1 MSTER
6 DAKVLAHLQGFLRGI
21 QKPGRPLE
29 SIGIDEPLVAS
40 GLVDS
45 LAVMQI
51 VVADGRLTLDQG
63 VAIEKAT
70 RINFI
75 RVVNLPSA
83 PNASPN
89 APTCWPMPTRPST
102 RRRYSTTFTFTSS
115 RRRAPSTAAST
126 ACRPV
131 TMRGSKAGE

>member
-29 SIGIDEPLVAS
+29 SVGIDEPLVAS

-51 VVADGRLTLDQG
+51 VVYLEEQYGIDFAARGFDPERL
-63 VAIEKAT
+63 
-70 RINFI
+70 
-75 RVVNLPSA
+75 
-83 PNASPN
+83 ASMGSIVDLI
-89 APTCWPMPTRPST
+89 AE
-102 RRRYSTTFTFTSS
+102 
-115 RRRAPSTAAST
+115 A
-126 ACRPV
+126 
-131 TMRGSKAGE
+131 RG